1 MPRVASIIPP
11 DSKGNLTLCNGTKVL
26 LDNGEYLQHV
36 NKITLVAEPGQPWK
50 AVIEV
55 HPTNQ
60 EQINALLSDLKVTKR
75 NDAFN
80 RLYEIQ
86 EAMQKLQDEKAFL
99 EHEYGSPKTGVWTD
113 GVDYVPKEGTWLLST
128 GETVL
133 QPKQN
138 DSLTEFLKESSKQV
152 AQSFNASVSIP
163 PATKKVKDIHGVI
176 HSQPDLKGGQD
187 DSEEHY

>member
-11 DSKGNLTLCNGTKVL
+11 ESKGSLTLCNGTKVL

-60 EQINALLSDLKVTKR
+60 EQIDALLGDLKVTKR

-80 RLYEIQ
+80 RLHEIQ

-99 EHEYGSPKTGVWTD
+99 EHEHGSPKSGVWTD
-113 GVDYVPKEGTWLLST
+113 GVDYVPKEGTWLLHEH
-128 GETVL
+128 ETVL
-133 QPKQN
+133 TPKQN
-138 DSLTEFLKESSKQV
+138 DSLKKLLEINSELSKK
-152 AQSFNASVSIP
+152 IP
-163 PATKKVKDIHGVI
+163 PAVTKKVKDIHSVI
-176 HSQPDLKGGQD
+176 HSLPDLKGEQD
-187 DSEEHY
+187 DSEEHYQ

>member
-11 DSKGNLTLCNGTKVL
+11 DSKGSLTLSNGTQVL

-50 AVIEV
+50 AIIEV

-60 EQINALLSDLKVTKR
+60 EQIDALLSDLKVTKR

-80 RLYEIQ
+80 RLHEIQ

-113 GVDYVPKEGTWLLST
+113 GVDYVPKEGTWVLKDNETIIALSVENN
-128 GETVL
+128 GVL
-133 QPKQN
+133 EKLHERLN
-138 DSLTEFLKESSKQV
+138 GAKTE
-152 AQSFNASVSIP
+152 IP
-163 PATKKVKDIHGVI
+163 PATKKVKDIHGVV

-187 DSEEHY
+187 ESK

>member
-11 DSKGNLTLCNGTKVL
+11 DSKGSLTLCNGTKVL

-50 AVIEV
+50 AIIEV

-60 EQINALLSDLKVTKR
+60 EQIDALLSDLKVTKR

-113 GVDYVPKEGTWLLST
+113 GVDYVPKEGTWLLH
-128 GETVL
+128 GHETVL
-133 QPKQN
+133 TPKQN
-138 DSLTEFLKESSKQV
+138 ESLKEILKINSGLLEP
-152 AQSFNASVSIP
+152 IP
-163 PATKKVKDIHGVI
+163 PVTEKVKDIHGVI
-176 HSQPDLKGGQD
+176 RTQPDLKGEQD
-187 DSEEHY
+187 ES

>member
-11 DSKGNLTLCNGTKVL
+11 DSKGSLTLCNGTQVL

-50 AVIEV
+50 AIIEV

-60 EQINALLSDLKVTKR
+60 EQIDALLSDLKVTKR

-113 GVDYVPKEGTWLLST
+113 GVDYVPKEGTWLLH
-128 GETVL
+128 GHETVL
-133 QPKQN
+133 TPKQN
-138 DSLTEFLKESSKQV
+138 ESLKEILKINSGLLDP
-152 AQSFNASVSIP
+152 IP
-163 PATKKVKDIHGVI
+163 PVTEKVKDIHGVI
-176 HSQPDLKGGQD
+176 HTQPDLKGEQD
-187 DSEEHY
+187 ESK

>member
-11 DSKGNLTLCNGTKVL
+11 ESKGSLTLCNGTKVL

-60 EQINALLSDLKVTKR
+60 EQIDALLNDLKVVKR
-75 NDAFN
+75 IDASN

-86 EAMQKLQDEKAFL
+86 EAIQQLQDEKAFL
-99 EHEYGSPKTGVWTD
+99 EHEYGSPKSGVWTD
-113 GVDYVPKEGTWLLST
+113 GVENISKEGTWLLH
-128 GETVL
+128 GHETIL
-133 QPKQN
+133 TPTQN
-138 DSLTEFLKESSKQV
+138 DSLKEILKIHSGIS
-152 AQSFNASVSIP
+152 NIIP
-163 PATKKVKDIHGVI
+163 PATEKVKDIFGTVRP
-176 HSQPDLKGGQD
+176 QPDFKGD
-187 DSEEHY
+187 EKCPDHVESTDVET